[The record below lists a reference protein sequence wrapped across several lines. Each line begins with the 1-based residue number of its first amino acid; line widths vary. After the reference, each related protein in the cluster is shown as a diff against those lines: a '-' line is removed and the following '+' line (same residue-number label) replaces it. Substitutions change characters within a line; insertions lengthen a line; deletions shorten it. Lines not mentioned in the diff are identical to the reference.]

1 MLLNKHKSFFIFY
14 KFMYLTVSISK
25 LEKEDKNALWTEIYM
40 HNINFKNLLPN

>member
-1 MLLNKHKSFFIFY
+1 
-14 KFMYLTVSISK
+14 MYLTVSISK